1 MTDKIPDEIMREAH
15 HVRDELCIDCECK
28 FDAGCG
34 CLEAISRA
42 LMARDQRAAEIAR
55 NAGKFHLDAA
65 KMGLSISP
73 SPIIAKDRARITQ
86 QIAASIL
93 SYDEAQQ

>member
-1 MTDKIPDEIMREAH
+1 MTDRIPESVWKEARDLFEDPHFRPFRSDDCIREVA
-15 HVRDELCIDCECK
+15 K
-28 FDAGCG
+28 
-34 CLEAISRA
+34 A
-42 LMARDQRAAEIAR
+42 LLARDQRAAEIAR

-73 SPIIAKDRARITQ
+73 SPIIAKDRARIAQ

>member
-1 MTDKIPDEIMREAH
+1 MKKIPDSVLTEAERIYGQLGQG
-15 HVRDELCIDCECK
+15 VASDVN
-28 FDAGCG
+28 
-34 CLEAISRA
+34 AIAQA
-42 LMARDQRAAEIAR
+42 LLARDQRAAEIAR

-73 SPIIAKDRARITQ
+73 SPIIAKDRARIAQ

>member
-1 MTDKIPDEIMREAH
+1 MTDRIPEEIMREAREAFH
-15 HVRDELCIDCECK
+15 
-28 FDAGCG
+28 
-34 CLEAISRA
+34 EAIKGPAGDEISIIARA
-42 LMARDQRAAEIAR
+42 LLARDQRAAEIAR

-73 SPIIAKDRARITQ
+73 SPIIAKDRARIAQ